1 MEISSVPTTDR
12 VYSMRCKCCDSLST
26 TFTLGD
32 YYCTKCALAIRR
44 TIKGY
49 EVPNEDTVDK
59 EYWYVNKD

>member
-1 MEISSVPTTDR
+1 
-12 VYSMRCKCCDSLST
+12 MRCKCCDSLST